1 MIDLNEIAKKSMI
14 GYSPQQMMESCASI
28 VIPRFFNL
36 YLEPLI
42 SHQETLSI
50 SMRSDW
56 SKLLSDVDQ
65 NEGQLGDII
74 AGAWGVYGGNDGD
87 YIGLNTNRIFLQ
99 DGTESV
105 VDKSCVMVWAGCS
118 TIIQL
123 NRFGNLIQRVLGNKY
138 RVEVLN
144 SETTSNKQI
153 EDKINKVVIPQCK
166 KDGKRLV
173 IVSKLMGARSFSVP
187 ELATEFLMYDA
198 GGIEATTQRI
208 SRVFTN
214 GKDWN
219 GFEKQY
225 GNIVSFSF
233 DPNREHSSP
242 IDDYLLNESEKIENT
257 ELNNSIK
264 RVLSSAYIFKKDE
277 NGMIIEFTY
286 DEKETYSSQLVN
298 SSSLLKVAE
307 AGVNPNAISD
317 DDLDINSVQLDKE
330 STEERERSFKELEKK
345 KSIKIGDKNDRT
357 KKDKDEERTA
367 YVIKREALKSVV
379 KNLPELSIINMCEN
393 DDIVNMLD
401 SIAKK
406 GYDDEV
412 IYEIGV
418 DSKTIKR
425 WVLQGAFN
433 TKLMNTIISQY
444 NISQKKYEE
453 IFG

>member
-1 MIDLNEIAKKSMI
+1 MIDLNEIARESMI
-14 GYSPQQMMESCASI
+14 GFSEKQMMDSCSSI
-28 VIPRFFNL
+28 VIGRFFNL

-42 SHQETLSI
+42 DRQTELSV
-50 SMRSDW
+50 SSRSNW

-65 NEGQLGDII
+65 NEGQMSDII
-74 AGAWGVYGGNDGD
+74 AGAWGVYSGTNSD

-99 DGTESV
+99 NGGECV
-105 VDKSCVMVWAGCS
+105 VDKNCVMVWAGCS
-118 TIIQL
+118 TILQL
-123 NRFGNLIQRVLGNKY
+123 NKLGKLIQRVLGSKY

-173 IVSKLMGARSFSVP
+173 IVSKFMAARSFSVP

-198 GGIEATTQRI
+198 GSIEATTQRI

-214 GKDWN
+214 GKAWD
-219 GFEKQY
+219 GSKKQY

-233 DPNREHSSP
+233 DPNRESSSP
-242 IDDYLLNESEKIENT
+242 IDDYILNESEKIENS
-257 ELNNSIK
+257 ELNNSIN
-264 RVLSSAYIFKKDE
+264 RVLSSAYIFQKDE
-277 NGMIIEFTY
+277 NGMIMEFTY

-317 DDLDINSVQLDKE
+317 DDFDINSVELDKDATE
-330 STEERERSFKELEKK
+330 SIKSFKGLEIK
-345 KSIKIGDKNDRT
+345 KSIKIGNKSDKNT
-357 KKDKDEERTA
+357 KEKDEERSL

-393 DDIVNMLD
+393 DDIESLLD
-401 SIAKK
+401 SIKSK

-418 DSKTIKR
+418 DTNTIKR
-425 WVLQGAFN
+425 WVNQGAFN

-444 NISQKKYEE
+444 NISQK
-453 IFG
+453 